1 MVLVSF
7 PNPLALELYE
17 WGGNLSREWFG
28 KTSCLFPPFLPPPD
42 CSIPKELPLSLT
54 KRPHK
59 KLWHRDFRGFDPFEN
74 GSAGESTGSN
84 YLWLIILNSDFFYHR
99 AIMGVGRPGSEQVL

>member
-1 MVLVSF
+1 MNGAETCVGNGLVKQVAFSH
-7 PNPLALELYE
+7 L
-17 WGGNLSREWFG
+17 
-28 KTSCLFPPFLPPPD
+28 FLPPPD

-99 AIMGVGRPGSEQVL
+99 AIMHVGRPGSEQVL